1 MAETVGSILQTQLK
15 IPAES
20 LTPDLAINGVWQW
33 DSLAHLELMMYLE
46 ERHGVVVT
54 EESIIECASVDG
66 LCKVLGLDL

>member
-1 MAETVGSILQTQLK
+1 MAETVGSILRNQLK

-54 EESIIECASVDG
+54 EDSIMECASVDG
-66 LCKVLGLDL
+66 LCRILGLDL